1 MNDGAVIDVLVP
13 RPLTRSQGEA
23 RVSVRLRDGGSVLSQ
38 VRQAGSFKMLF
49 PRGEGPALEAV
60 LLNTSGGMTGGD
72 RFRALANVDAGAAL
86 TLSTQA
92 AERAYRARPKER
104 ATLSVGLTLAPGARI
119 DWLPQETILY
129 DGAALDRRLRI
140 DLAPGATAL
149 VVEPLIIGRTAM
161 GEVVRD
167 AHLTDRWEVWQDGAL
182 IFADAL
188 RLTGDPSALM
198 DRAGAGGGARAM
210 AALLYLG
217 RDAGARRAALA
228 DALGATGGA
237 SLVQDGVLF
246 GRVLAS
252 DGFFLRKRLIP
263 AIATLRDGPLPK
275 VWRL

>member
-1 MNDGAVIDVLVP
+1 ML
-13 RPLTRSQGEA
+13 S
-23 RVSVRLRDGGSVLSQ
+23 RLRAGHSVLAQ
-38 VRQAGSFKMLF
+38 FRHAGSFKLLF

-72 RFRALANVDAGAAL
+72 VFRVTIGAEDGAAL

-92 AERAYRARPKER
+92 AERAYRARPGER
-104 ATLSVGLTLAPGARI
+104 AALSVALNVAPGGRI

-129 DGAALDRRLRI
+129 DGAAMDRRLRI
-140 DLAPGATAL
+140 DIAPGAAAL
-149 VVEPLIIGRTAM
+149 VVEPLILGRAAM

-182 IFADAL
+182 VFADAL

-198 DRAGAGGGARAM
+198 DRAGAGDGARAM
-210 AALLYLG
+210 AALLYIG
-217 RDAGARRAALA
+217 RDAAARRARLA
-228 DALGATGGA
+228 AALGPAGGA

-246 GRVLAS
+246 ARLLAP
-252 DGFFLRKRLIP
+252 DGFGLRARLIP